1 MPPEPLVTR
10 RTRLTVIGAVV
21 AVVMVVVVRSFVWW
35 DPGARCVIGL
45 RPSLVGY
52 DTTTIKRALATLAH
66 GSPEDYRNVCAH
78 VATINPNPSCGGFGG
93 GCFWHTEGN
102 RGRASI
108 DVSTEHGLIW
118 TVAILVHETCHAR
131 QFHEGRPP
139 KFDLEQE
146 CYGEDDRILRS
157 LVQFE

>member
-1 MPPEPLVTR
+1 MTR
-10 RTRLTVIGAVV
+10 RTRLTVIGVVAAAVV
-21 AVVMVVVVRSFVWW
+21 VVGVRSFVWW
-35 DPGARCVIGL
+35 DLGARCVIGL

-52 DTTTIKRALATLAH
+52 DTGTVKRALATLEH
-66 GSPEDYRNVCAH
+66 GSPEDYRKGCAH

-93 GCFWHTEGN
+93 GCFWHSEDN

-118 TVAILVHETCHAR
+118 TMAIIVHETCHAI

-139 KFDLEQE
+139 QFDLEHE
-146 CYGEDDRILRS
+146 CYGQDDRILRA
-157 LVQFE
+157 LGQFE